1 VTTCTVSEVCEQLP
15 QWKQVVQLYGDR
27 PVVLGLET
35 CLRYRETLIDQERQS
50 QYNATLRP
58 APRVTG
64 LFNSGTNAL
73 MAALADNFAN
83 LDPDNVTTPD
93 GVGSW
98 DVPWG
103 KHIPPT
109 KGRSRFSNPTELAAV
124 LPIVI
129 VRDPF
134 RWMASMVRCAS
145 SA

>member
-1 VTTCTVSEVCEQLP
+1 MCQQLP

-27 PVVLGLET
+27 PVILGLET
-35 CLRYRETLIDQERQS
+35 CLRYRETLEQGRQS
-50 QYNATLRP
+50 PNNATQRHP

-64 LFNSGTNAL
+64 LYNSGTNAL
-73 MAALADNFAN
+73 MAALADNFAKY
-83 LDPDNVTTPD
+83 LDADIVATPD

-98 DVPWG
+98 EVPWG
-103 KHIPPT
+103 KHVPPT
-109 KGRSRFSNPTELAAV
+109 KGRSRFSSPTELAAV

-134 RWMASMVRCAS
+134 RWMASMVRACAS